1 MSIAT
6 STHYAP
12 EKIDIDSLIES
23 LRTGNNDRELLY
35 QALLCR
41 DEEQAQLF
49 ALAREKRS
57 SAFPKEEVEVRS
69 VIELSNVC
77 QQSCNYCS
85 MAKESDLK
93 RYVIR
98 QDALKELVLHLYE
111 RGRRVMLLQSGEN
124 SSDKFVEYAAKCVQG
139 IKELDSSIETI
150 LCLGNLSPAQYR
162 LLKGVG
168 ADRYILKF
176 ESSNPALYSEWKPSD
191 TLPERLACLQD
202 LVDAGFKVGSGSM
215 VGLPGQNLDDIV
227 EDILTIGKYN
237 LSMMSCTV
245 FIPGEKCN
253 YHDQPMGDLET
264 ALNTMALM
272 RILNPHCLMPT
283 TSCLEKAGRDGQFRG
298 LMAGANTV
306 TIHDGTP
313 EKFRELFPI
322 YSTDRCTPDI
332 SHMEHAVMKANL
344 KMGAAPLI

>member
-1 MSIAT
+1 MSMAKSIQ
-6 STHYAP
+6 SP
-12 EKIDIDSLIES
+12 PGKIGIGTLLES
-23 LRTGNNDRELLY
+23 LRSGGSDPEIIHH
-35 QALLCR
+35 ALLCR
-41 DEEQAQLF
+41 GEEQERLF

-57 SAFPKEEVEVRS
+57 EAFPQEEAEVRS

-98 QDALKELVLHLYE
+98 QDALTELVGFLYSK
-111 RGRRVMLLQSGEN
+111 GRRVILLQSGEN
-124 SSDKFVEYAAKCVQG
+124 SSDRFIEYTATCIQG
-139 IKELDSSIETI
+139 IKQLDKNIETI
-150 LCLGNLSPAQYR
+150 LCMGNLNPAQYR
-162 LLKGVG
+162 LLRSAG

-191 TLPERLACLQD
+191 TLIDRMACLQD

-215 VGLPGQNLDDIV
+215 VGLPGQTLDDIV

-264 ALNTMALM
+264 TLNTMALM

-283 TSCLEKAGRDGQFRG
+283 TSCLEQAGDNGQFRG

-322 YSTDRCTPDI
+322 YSTSRCTPDMG
-332 SHMEHAVMKANL
+332 HMENAVLRAGL
-344 KMGAAPLI
+344 KLAKAPLI

>member
-1 MSIAT
+1 MSMAKTIHPT
-6 STHYAP
+6 S
-12 EKIDIDSLIES
+12 EKISISSLIES
-23 LRTGNNDRELLY
+23 LRSGSNDADVIH

-41 DEEQAQLF
+41 NEDQEQLF
-49 ALAREKRS
+49 SLAREKRS
-57 SAFPKEEVEVRS
+57 EAFPKEEVEVRS

-98 QDALKELVLHLYE
+98 QDALSELVGFLYSK
-111 RGRRVMLLQSGEN
+111 GRRVILLQSGEN
-124 SSDKFVEYAAKCVQG
+124 SSDRFIEYTATCIRG
-139 IKELDSSIETI
+139 IKQLDNNIETI
-150 LCLGNLSPAQYR
+150 LCMGNLSPAQYR
-162 LLKGVG
+162 LLKSAG

-176 ESSNPALYSEWKPSD
+176 ESSNPSLYSEWKPSD
-191 TLPERLACLQD
+191 TLTDRMVCLQD

-215 VGLPGQNLDDIV
+215 IGLPGQTLDDSV
-227 EDILTIGKYN
+227 EDSLTIGKYN

-253 YHDQPMGDLET
+253 YHDHPMGDLET
-264 ALNTMALM
+264 TLNTMALM

-283 TSCLEKAGRDGQFRG
+283 TSCLEKAGANGQFRG

-322 YSTDRCTPDI
+322 YSSSRCTPDM
-332 SHMEHAVMKANL
+332 SHMENAVLRANL
-344 KMGAAPLI
+344 KLGKAPLI